1 MEANLVKVK
10 GMSGWYKNIET
21 GTVINTNEDDILLAR
36 KRKEFSI
43 QERETKDNMKTEI
56 SSLKDEMAEL
66 KALIQT
72 LVEGK

>member
-36 KRKEFSI
+36 KRKEFAL
-43 QERETKDNMKTEI
+43 QERETKNNMKIEI

>member
-43 QERETKDNMKTEI
+43 QERETKNNMKIEI

>member
-36 KRKEFSI
+36 KRKEFSL
-43 QERETKDNMKTEI
+43 QEQETKKNMQNEI

>member
-10 GMSGWYKNIET
+10 GMSGWYKNMET